1 MQKREKQLLAVVVA
15 MVALLGGNW
24 LFGKLWSAHSTRVEA
39 LSTAETDGQKKDNQI
54 LAGKRAANRLSTWE
68 KQSLPSDFE
77 KARSLYSDWLRKTV
91 ADAGL
96 EDPNVEPQ
104 LATPT
109 MLKSGAARGTKSGP
123 RPIVYQRLPYS
134 VRGKA
139 TTEQLT
145 KFLHAFYSSGHLHL
159 IRSLKLTPQKDDK
172 LDVTI
177 GIDALALPTADR
189 TDALANVPVETLPGG
204 KLDAYNDAITKRKL
218 FAAYT
223 APPPPKPPGDERP
236 KPIDPAVD
244 PARFAKVTAIVTDP
258 VLVVWIHVETTGKLF
273 KLAEGQ
279 EFDLGEQRHGKVH
292 RIHLASR
299 TVEVE
304 LNDEKLQ
311 VSLGQKLSEGKPLGN
326 ATASR

>member
-1 MQKREKQLLAVVVA
+1 MQKREKQLLGVVLA
-15 MVALLGGNW
+15 LVALFAGKW
-24 LFGKLWSAHSTRVEA
+24 LFSSLYGAHTLRVGQLTQVTGDGK
-39 LSTAETDGQKKDNQI
+39 KKDTQI
-54 LAGKRAANRLSTWE
+54 LMGKQAANRLAAWE

-77 KARSLYSDWLRKTV
+77 KARSVYSDWLRKLV

-96 EDPNVEPQ
+96 EEPNVEPQ
-104 LATPT
+104 QSSPT
-109 MLKSGAARGTKSGP
+109 LLKSAGARGARNGP
-123 RPIVYQRLPYS
+123 RPVVYQRLPYT

-139 TTEQLT
+139 TTAQLT

-159 IRSLKLTPQKDDK
+159 IRSLKLAPQKDDK

-177 GIDALALPTADR
+177 AIDALALPTADR
-189 TDALANVPVETLPGG
+189 TDALANLPVASLPGG
-204 KLDAYNDAITKRKL
+204 TLEDYTTAITKRKV
-218 FAAYT
+218 FAAYK
-223 APPPPKPPGDERP
+223 PEPPKPVENDKP

-279 EFDLGEQRHGKVH
+279 EFDLGEDRKGKVH

-299 TVEVE
+299 TVDVE
-304 LNDEKLQ
+304 LNNERLQ
-311 VSLGQKLSEGKPLGN
+311 VALGQKLTEGKPLGSE
-326 ATASR
+326 TASR